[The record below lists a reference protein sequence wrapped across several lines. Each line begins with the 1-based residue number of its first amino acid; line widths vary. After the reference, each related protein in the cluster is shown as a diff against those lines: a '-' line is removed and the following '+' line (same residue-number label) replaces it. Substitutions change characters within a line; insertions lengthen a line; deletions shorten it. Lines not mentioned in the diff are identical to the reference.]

1 MGDVE
6 DIVRLLDL
14 GADIKAADPV
24 RCVSNERNLIIQ
36 KLCVVSR
43 RFDLNRIGYVASL
56 FCL

>member
-14 GADIKAADPV
+14 GADIKAADSV